1 MVIIIINIF
10 FWWVVGLTQKR
21 ESPIIVDS
29 ADVHITDM
37 YVCACR
43 TKKIQMPATLI
54 WSLIIRILMFM

>member
-1 MVIIIINIF
+1 MVIIIINMF

-21 ESPIIVDS
+21 ESPIVDS

-54 WSLIIRILMFM
+54 WSLIIRMVMFM